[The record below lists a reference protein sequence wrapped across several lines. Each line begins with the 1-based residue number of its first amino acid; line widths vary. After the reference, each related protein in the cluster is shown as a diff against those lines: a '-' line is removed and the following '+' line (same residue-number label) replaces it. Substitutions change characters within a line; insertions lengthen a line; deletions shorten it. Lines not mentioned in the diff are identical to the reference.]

1 MADDMEKTEQPTG
14 RKLEKAR
21 ESGSVIQS
29 QEIPTVVVM
38 ATALTVFAAFG
49 PWMGRRII
57 ALMREAFITANANFT
72 AETWL
77 GAMLPFLLDTA
88 ILLAPIVAAV
98 AVFGTLSY
106 IAQFGFLASS
116 EAITPDLNR
125 LNPITGMGRFFS
137 LRAFVD
143 MIKGSAKVSAIG
155 LIVYVAIRD
164 DIGAYLDS
172 AGQSPEALMALLWSS
187 TFRMTVKVIIAMAV
201 IAVIDY
207 VYQRYDYLE
216 KQKMTRQE
224 VKDEFKNMEGDPKV
238 KSRIRRLQVEMAQR
252 RMMHEVPSAD
262 VVITNPTH
270 VAVALR
276 YDRGKDLAPVV
287 IAKGRGFVAL
297 RIRAVA
303 EASRIPILERPPL
316 ARELE
321 KSCKLGAS
329 IPVHL
334 YQAVAEIL
342 AYIYSLNRRQ
352 GAA

>member
-1 MADDMEKTEQPTG
+1 MADDTEKTEQPTG

-21 ESGSVIQS
+21 EGGSVIQS
-29 QEIPTVVVM
+29 QEVPTVVVM
-38 ATALTVFAAFG
+38 TTALAVFAAFG

-57 ALMREAFITANANFT
+57 DITREAFIAADADFT

-77 GAMLPFLLDTA
+77 GAMIPFLFETA
-88 ILLAPIVAAV
+88 LLLAPVVVAV
-98 AVFGTLSY
+98 AIFGTLSY
-106 IAQFGFLASS
+106 VAQFGFLASS

-125 LNPITGMGRFFS
+125 LNPVTGMSRFFS
-137 LRAFVD
+137 LRAFAD
-143 MIKGSAKVSAIG
+143 MLKGSAKVAAIG
-155 LIVYVAIRD
+155 LIVYFSIRD
-164 DIGAYLDS
+164 DIGAFLDS
-172 AGQSPEALMALLWSS
+172 SGQGAEGIMAILWDS
-187 TFRMTVKVIIAMAV
+187 TFGMTVKVIIAMAV

-224 VKDEFKNMEGDPKV
+224 IKDEFKNMEGDPKV
-238 KSRIRRLQVEMAQR
+238 KSRIRRLQVDMAQR
-252 RMMHEVPSAD
+252 RMMHEVPKAE
-262 VVITNPTH
+262 VVVTNPTH

-276 YDRGKDLAPVV
+276 YDRGKDFAPVV
-287 IAKGRGFVAL
+287 IAKGKGFVAL
-297 RIRAVA
+297 RIREIA
-303 EASRIPILERPPL
+303 EAHRIPILERPPL

-342 AYIYSLNRRQ
+342 AYIYSLNRRR